1 MLDRLKSLGLFS
13 LTENH
18 YLRLEAMDLFE
29 RGLTEGCSD
38 DLMTFVELQITQEPP
53 RLSLLQDIAE
63 DLHQRLLGL
72 RESHFDVRDRVLQT
86 LRADF
91 QVDLSHIAPAD
102 AVDQY
107 HLLNLDQV
115 ITYALGQN
123 PKLNLHDQFVLR
135 KILEASLD
143 MAAQLNADVEMTE
156 SLFSYIMDWADGL
169 SVAIARHYETHSWV
183 SSPRSLIH

>member
-13 LTENH
+13 LTEHH

-29 RGLTEGCSD
+29 RGLTEGCAD
-38 DLMTFVELQITQEPP
+38 YLMAFVEQQITQEPP
-53 RLSLLQDIAE
+53 RLELLQEIAE

-86 LRADF
+86 LRNDF
-91 QVDLSHIAPAD
+91 QVDLTHIAPPD
-102 AVDQY
+102 AVNQY

-115 ITYALGQN
+115 LSYALIQN
-123 PKLNLHDQFVLR
+123 PQLNLQDQYIVR

-143 MAAQLNADVEMTE
+143 MASQLSADVEMTQG
-156 SLFSYIMDWADGL
+156 LFAYIVDWADGL
-169 SVAIARHYETHSWV
+169 SVAIARHYGVHFWAA
-183 SSPRSLIH
+183 SPRSLIH